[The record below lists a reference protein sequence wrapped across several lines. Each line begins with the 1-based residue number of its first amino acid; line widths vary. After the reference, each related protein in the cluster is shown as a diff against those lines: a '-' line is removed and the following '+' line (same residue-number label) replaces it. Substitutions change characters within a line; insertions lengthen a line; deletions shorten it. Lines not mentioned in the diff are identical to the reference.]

1 MVFVVLLFLFVAGL
15 FMVAIM
21 HLGICPH
28 YFDAKACVDNK
39 IDFDSVKKFYPINP
53 DKWVLADGY
62 VMYNRIKCFRFN
74 FIDYWRYRSWR
85 KQQKRMQ
92 KTIEQNDALAA
103 VIKDV
108 KNDIAKFEAENEA
121 YIQSKLDE
129 LRL

>member
-1 MVFVVLLFLFVAGL
+1 MIFAILFVLLLGVIFIFLLGL
-15 FMVAIM
+15 
-21 HLGICPH
+21 LICPS
-28 YFDAKACVDNK
+28 YLDAHNIDNK

-53 DKWVLADGY
+53 DKWRLYEGSVIYGGTTE
-62 VMYNRIKCFRFN
+62 FRFN
-74 FIDYWRYRSWR
+74 FIDYWHYRIWR

-92 KTIEQNDALAA
+92 KTIAQNDALSS

-108 KNDIAKFEAENEA
+108 KADIAKFEAENKV

>member
-1 MVFVVLLFLFVAGL
+1 MVVIILLCLLLSVMLIYMLGL
-15 FMVAIM
+15 V
-21 HLGICPH
+21 ICPH
-28 YFDAKACVDNK
+28 YLDAHDIANK

-53 DKWVLADGY
+53 DKWRLYEGFVIYGGTTE
-62 VMYNRIKCFRFN
+62 FRFS
-74 FIDYWRYRSWR
+74 FIDYWRYRIWR

-92 KTIEQNDALAA
+92 KTIAQNDALSA

-108 KNDIAKFEAENEA
+108 KNDIAKFEAENKA

>member
-1 MVFVVLLFLFVAGL
+1 MILAILLFLPLGIMLIWGFGL
-15 FMVAIM
+15 I
-21 HLGICPH
+21 ICPH
-28 YFDAKACVDNK
+28 YLDAHDIANK

-53 DKWVLADGY
+53 DKWRLYEGSVIYGGTTE
-62 VMYNRIKCFRFN
+62 FRFS
-74 FIDYWRYRSWR
+74 FIDYWRYRIWR

-92 KTIEQNDALAA
+92 KTIAQNDALSA

-108 KNDIAKFEAENEA
+108 KKDIAKFEAENKA